1 MKNIMRTVPGKIIIY
16 VLTCVMML
24 TAIVSAGELAACF
37 AAGLYERTPED
48 IIQAEVAEDT
58 FNAAHIIIADVINQQ
73 IVSGKDIDESEN
85 NDLYMSTIY
94 DPGNLAFCVTDEKGK
109 VLRQSDGFDRS
120 KAKYTYYLK
129 ANESKESKAETA
141 NEDVEIEVYSND
153 IKEPETMN
161 ADTGNGAALNDS
173 EEPELETTN
182 EDDEN
187 GTTLNDNE
195 EPKWDATNLSGTKD
209 DPDASYMTVKI
220 YYEGNDGIPDN
231 TRNGLKKKIYDNM
244 YKYRNDAIPAGIIS
258 AVLSLVFFIMML
270 CVSARRP
277 NSHELYPGYFNKVP
291 YDVMLVAAVG
301 AFGIFAAIIDTIG
314 PDEIQIIAIGIAII
328 YLVIA
333 FNALCMS
340 AAARIKQGTLLKN
353 TLIFI
358 VCRWCFN
365 LAKIIVKKYVAGVF
379 KWFFALVS
387 GMFSSIKEIFNKFPL
402 IWKSAVIFGV
412 IALVDLIIFA
422 ICWDWST
429 PELYLVYWFIT
440 RIVLF
445 VIIVTSVFSIRNSF
459 AISITEKLK
468 TYGMLSSIGATK
480 KQIRKMVLFEGFVL
494 GLIGISIGI
503 LLGICVNILLVFI
516 INTIGENANLFGDG
530 FSIVYK
536 FSMFPIIL
544 SIILSCV
551 VIIISSLFCSYKA
564 SCVSPI
570 QNIRNSDDIKS
581 KKLRTP
587 KFIRKLFGIGGVL
600 SYKNLKRSKKKYRVT
615 IFSLTISIFIYI
627 IVSTFVEYTL
637 NIIHEEYST
646 LNYNIQ
652 VSLSAKDYD
661 NTKELQNNMI
671 KKLETLD
678 KAYTRYYMYFQDGDI
693 DFENHITSSSIKHA
707 DDFVLYEM
715 VLYNDNGFKE
725 YLERLDLDYDEM
737 KNKVIIINEI
747 KDEFASKRN
756 EYITLTDYKK
766 GDLLTYKDKSVEVG
780 AVVRDKAIGLENN
793 YSNTLYL
800 IGNYEHFPLKE
811 AGEIVFNYMYFNSKE
826 PYKFVKTL
834 KDLSTNELYIYVDNL
849 EEQASQTR
857 SIMLIL
863 SIIVYGFILVVTFI
877 GVTSVFNTIN
887 SNMELRSKDFA
898 SLKSIGMTKK
908 EFNNMINL
916 EAIFYSLKSLFY
928 GIIFGL
934 IGSFIVYK
942 LINKNYIFDYQI
954 PIKSII
960 IAIIFI
966 IILIIII
973 MRYSI
978 KKINKQNIIETI
990 RNSNI

>member
-1 MKNIMRTVPGKIIIY
+1 MNILRKLTIKDLKLNKKRTIGTIIGI
-16 VLTCVMML
+16 VLSCALIVVVLGMAV
-24 TAIVSAGELAACF
+24 TAVNSILQAQINNNGYYHLRVNNINE
-37 AAGLYERTPED
+37 ED
-48 IIQAEVAEDT
+48 INYFKNSESIKDVIVVNNVGSTYYDKENNYTGLIYSMDKESFDDLSY
-58 FNAAHIIIADVINQQ
+58 HIIDGKFPKNEKELLINRTFQYYY
-73 IVSGKDIDESEN
+73 
-85 NDLYMSTIY
+85 DLNVGDYFEMEV
-94 DPGNLAFCVTDEKGK
+94 G
-109 VLRQSDGFDRS
+109 
-120 KAKYTYYLK
+120 
-129 ANESKESKAETA
+129 
-141 NEDVEIEVYSND
+141 EIN
-153 IKEPETMN
+153 K
-161 ADTGNGAALNDS
+161 
-173 EEPELETTN
+173 
-182 EDDEN
+182 DEN
-187 GTTLNDNE
+187 G
-195 EPKWDATNLSGTKD
+195 
-209 DPDASYMTVKI
+209 KI
-220 YYEGNDGIPDN
+220 NNSSIIKY
-231 TRNGLKKKIYDNM
+231 KIS
-244 YKYRNDAIPAGIIS
+244 GIIDRYGDLITTNTKS
-258 AVLSLVFFIMML
+258 SSYNVYLILKNPNDYKSNIPKLLGVTSLKDFKVNKEMKYKDFYVNAEILLYETMDFSSQVLSVL
-270 CVSARRP
+270 AT
-277 NSHELYPGYFNKVP
+277 
-291 YDVMLVAAVG
+291 
-301 AFGIFAAIIDTIG
+301 IIG
-314 PDEIQIIAIGIAII
+314 
-328 YLVIA
+328 
-333 FNALCMS
+333 
-340 AAARIKQGTLLKN
+340 
-353 TLIFI
+353 
-358 VCRWCFN
+358 
-365 LAKIIVKKYVAGVF
+365 
-379 KWFFALVS
+379 
-387 GMFSSIKEIFNKFPL
+387 
-402 IWKSAVIFGV
+402 
-412 IALVDLIIFA
+412 
-422 ICWDWST
+422 
-429 PELYLVYWFIT
+429 
-440 RIVLF
+440 IVLF

>member
-1 MKNIMRTVPGKIIIY
+1 MNILRKLTIKDLKLNKKRTIGTIIGI
-16 VLTCVMML
+16 VLSCALIVVVLGMAV
-24 TAIVSAGELAACF
+24 TAVNSILQAQINNNGYYHLRVNNINE
-37 AAGLYERTPED
+37 ED
-48 IIQAEVAEDT
+48 INYFKNSESIKDVIVVNNVGSTYYDKENNYTGLIYSMDKESFDDLSY
-58 FNAAHIIIADVINQQ
+58 HIIDGEFPKNEKELLINRTFQYYY
-73 IVSGKDIDESEN
+73 
-85 NDLYMSTIY
+85 DLNVGDYFEMEV
-94 DPGNLAFCVTDEKGK
+94 G
-109 VLRQSDGFDRS
+109 
-120 KAKYTYYLK
+120 
-129 ANESKESKAETA
+129 
-141 NEDVEIEVYSND
+141 EIN
-153 IKEPETMN
+153 K
-161 ADTGNGAALNDS
+161 
-173 EEPELETTN
+173 
-182 EDDEN
+182 DEN
-187 GTTLNDNE
+187 G
-195 EPKWDATNLSGTKD
+195 
-209 DPDASYMTVKI
+209 KI
-220 YYEGNDGIPDN
+220 NNSSIIKY
-231 TRNGLKKKIYDNM
+231 KIS
-244 YKYRNDAIPAGIIS
+244 GIIDRYGDLITTNTKS
-258 AVLSLVFFIMML
+258 SSYNVYLILKNPNDYKSNIPKLLGVTSLKDFKVNKEMKYKDFYVNAEILLYETMDFSSQVLSVL
-270 CVSARRP
+270 AT
-277 NSHELYPGYFNKVP
+277 
-291 YDVMLVAAVG
+291 
-301 AFGIFAAIIDTIG
+301 IIG
-314 PDEIQIIAIGIAII
+314 
-328 YLVIA
+328 
-333 FNALCMS
+333 
-340 AAARIKQGTLLKN
+340 
-353 TLIFI
+353 
-358 VCRWCFN
+358 
-365 LAKIIVKKYVAGVF
+365 
-379 KWFFALVS
+379 
-387 GMFSSIKEIFNKFPL
+387 
-402 IWKSAVIFGV
+402 
-412 IALVDLIIFA
+412 
-422 ICWDWST
+422 
-429 PELYLVYWFIT
+429 
-440 RIVLF
+440 IVLF

>member
-1 MKNIMRTVPGKIIIY
+1 MNILRKLTIKDLKLNKKRTIGTIIGIVLSCALIVVVLGMAVTAVNSILQAQINNNGYYHLRVNNINEEDINYFKNSESIKDVIVVNNVGSTYYDKENNYTGLIYSMDKESFDDLSYHIIDGEFPKNEKELLINRTFQYYYDLNVGDYFEMEVGEINKDKNGKINNSSIIKYKISGIIDRYGDLITTNTKSSSYNVYLILKNPNDYKSNIPKLLGVTSLKDFEVNKEMKYKDFY
-16 VLTCVMML
+16 VNFEIL
-24 TAIVSAGELAACF
+24 
-37 AAGLYERTPED
+37 LYE
-48 IIQAEVAEDT
+48 
-58 FNAAHIIIADVINQQ
+58 
-73 IVSGKDIDESEN
+73 
-85 NDLYMSTIY
+85 
-94 DPGNLAFCVTDEKGK
+94 
-109 VLRQSDGFDRS
+109 
-120 KAKYTYYLK
+120 
-129 ANESKESKAETA
+129 
-141 NEDVEIEVYSND
+141 
-153 IKEPETMN
+153 TM
-161 ADTGNGAALNDS
+161 DFS
-173 EEPELETTN
+173 
-182 EDDEN
+182 
-187 GTTLNDNE
+187 
-195 EPKWDATNLSGTKD
+195 SQ
-209 DPDASYMTVKI
+209 
-220 YYEGNDGIPDN
+220 
-231 TRNGLKKKIYDNM
+231 
-244 YKYRNDAIPAGIIS
+244 
-258 AVLSLVFFIMML
+258 VLSVL
-270 CVSARRP
+270 AT
-277 NSHELYPGYFNKVP
+277 
-291 YDVMLVAAVG
+291 
-301 AFGIFAAIIDTIG
+301 IIG
-314 PDEIQIIAIGIAII
+314 
-328 YLVIA
+328 
-333 FNALCMS
+333 
-340 AAARIKQGTLLKN
+340 
-353 TLIFI
+353 
-358 VCRWCFN
+358 
-365 LAKIIVKKYVAGVF
+365 
-379 KWFFALVS
+379 
-387 GMFSSIKEIFNKFPL
+387 
-402 IWKSAVIFGV
+402 
-412 IALVDLIIFA
+412 
-422 ICWDWST
+422 
-429 PELYLVYWFIT
+429 
-440 RIVLF
+440 IVLF

-503 LLGICVNILLVFI
+503 LLGIGVNILLVFI

-615 IFSLTISIFIYI
+615 IISLTISIFIYI

-661 NTKELQNNMI
+661 NTKELQNDMI

-693 DFENHITSSSIKHA
+693 DFENHITSSSIKYA

-811 AGEIVFNYMYFNSKE
+811 VGEIGFNYMYFNSKE

-934 IGSFIVYK
+934 IGSFVVYK

>member
-1 MKNIMRTVPGKIIIY
+1 MNILRKLTIKDLKLNKKRTIGTITGI
-16 VLTCVMML
+16 VLSCALIVVVLGMAV
-24 TAIVSAGELAACF
+24 TAVNSILQAQINNNGYYHLRVNNINE
-37 AAGLYERTPED
+37 ED
-48 IIQAEVAEDT
+48 INYFKNSGSIKDIITVNNVGSTYYDKENNYTGLIYSMDKESFDDLSY
-58 FNAAHIIIADVINQQ
+58 HIIDGEFPKNEKELLINRTFQYYYDLN
-73 IVSGKDIDESEN
+73 VGDYFEMEVGDIN
-85 NDLYMSTIY
+85 
-94 DPGNLAFCVTDEKGK
+94 K
-109 VLRQSDGFDRS
+109 
-120 KAKYTYYLK
+120 
-129 ANESKESKAETA
+129 
-141 NEDVEIEVYSND
+141 
-153 IKEPETMN
+153 
-161 ADTGNGAALNDS
+161 
-173 EEPELETTN
+173 
-182 EDDEN
+182 DEN
-187 GTTLNDNE
+187 G
-195 EPKWDATNLSGTKD
+195 
-209 DPDASYMTVKI
+209 KI
-220 YYEGNDGIPDN
+220 NNSSIIKY
-231 TRNGLKKKIYDNM
+231 KIS
-244 YKYRNDAIPAGIIS
+244 GIIDRYGDLITTNTKS
-258 AVLSLVFFIMML
+258 SSYNVYLILKNPNDYKSNIPKLLGVTSLKDFKANKEMKYKDFYVNVEILLYETMDFSSQVLSVL
-270 CVSARRP
+270 AT
-277 NSHELYPGYFNKVP
+277 
-291 YDVMLVAAVG
+291 
-301 AFGIFAAIIDTIG
+301 IIG
-314 PDEIQIIAIGIAII
+314 
-328 YLVIA
+328 
-333 FNALCMS
+333 
-340 AAARIKQGTLLKN
+340 
-353 TLIFI
+353 
-358 VCRWCFN
+358 
-365 LAKIIVKKYVAGVF
+365 
-379 KWFFALVS
+379 
-387 GMFSSIKEIFNKFPL
+387 
-402 IWKSAVIFGV
+402 
-412 IALVDLIIFA
+412 
-422 ICWDWST
+422 
-429 PELYLVYWFIT
+429 
-440 RIVLF
+440 IVLF

-459 AISITEKLK
+459 AISIAEKLK

-503 LLGICVNILLVFI
+503 LLGIGVNILLVFI

-536 FSMFPIIL
+536 FSMLPIIL
-544 SIILSCV
+544 SIILSIV
-551 VIIISSLFCSYKA
+551 VILISSLLCSYKA

-587 KFIRKLFGIGGVL
+587 KFIRKIFGIGGVL

-615 IFSLTISIFIYI
+615 IISLTISIFIYI

-661 NTKELQNNMI
+661 NTKELQNDMI
-671 KKLETLD
+671 KKLENLD

-693 DFENHITSSSIKHA
+693 DFENHITSSSIKYA
-707 DDFVLYEM
+707 DDFVLYEI

-725 YLERLDLDYDEM
+725 YLDRLDLDYDEM

-756 EYITLTDYKK
+756 EYITLTNYKK
-766 GDLLTYKDKSVEVG
+766 GDLLTYKDKSVEIG

-811 AGEIVFNYMYFNSKE
+811 AGETSFNYMYFNSKE

-834 KDLSTNELYIYVDNL
+834 KDLSTNELYIHIDNL

-934 IGSFIVYK
+934 IGSYIVFK